1 MSDPNQEE
9 IRRKRLARLAGSEPP
24 ASPPEPPKEVVPTD
38 VVEEPAPMEE
48 DIEGQKAS
56 VTRSQSS
63 SQMDLSNEADIKGSP
78 DGTKSNEDSGQIPF
92 KIFCVETMEVDDK
105 ADSEVN
111 TPVVER
117 KEAEKRKRSSS
128 STNYEMT
135 EEQVLNTLQTI
146 FGVKLPTAS
155 EKAGTENM
163 DLPQIADFLKMK
175 KSEEEKEQNNT
186 IDQNNE
192 QGALMTKSGLDN
204 YNELISDIL
213 TEVLLKMAKG
223 KIQFKK

>member
-1 MSDPNQEE
+1 
-9 IRRKRLARLAGSEPP
+9 LARLAGSEPP
-24 ASPPEPPKEVVPTD
+24 ASPPEPPKEVVPAD

-48 DIEGQKAS
+48 DSEGQKAS

-78 DGTKSNEDSGQIPF
+78 ETKSNEDSG
-92 KIFCVETMEVDDK
+92 VETMEVDEK

-135 EEQVLNTLQTI
+135 EEQVLSTLQTI

-155 EKAGTENM
+155 EKAATENM
-163 DLPQIADFLKMK
+163 DLPQIADLLKMK
-175 KSEEEKEQNNT
+175 K
-186 IDQNNE
+186 I
-192 QGALMTKSGLDN
+192 
-204 YNELISDIL
+204 
-213 TEVLLKMAKG
+213 
-223 KIQFKK
+223 

>member
-1 MSDPNQEE
+1 
-9 IRRKRLARLAGSEPP
+9 
-24 ASPPEPPKEVVPTD
+24 
-38 VVEEPAPMEE
+38 
-48 DIEGQKAS
+48 
-56 VTRSQSS
+56 
-63 SQMDLSNEADIKGSP
+63 
-78 DGTKSNEDSGQIPF
+78 
-92 KIFCVETMEVDDK
+92 
-105 ADSEVN
+105 
-111 TPVVER
+111 
-117 KEAEKRKRSSS
+117 
-128 STNYEMT
+128 MT

-192 QGALMTKSGLDN
+192 QGAIMTKSGLDN

-223 KIQFKK
+223 KIQFFFK

>member
-1 MSDPNQEE
+1 M
-9 IRRKRLARLAGSEPP
+9 LHLH
-24 ASPPEPPKEVVPTD
+24 
-38 VVEEPAPMEE
+38 
-48 DIEGQKAS
+48 
-56 VTRSQSS
+56 
-63 SQMDLSNEADIKGSP
+63 
-78 DGTKSNEDSGQIPF
+78 
-92 KIFCVETMEVDDK
+92 IFFF
-105 ADSEVN
+105 
-111 TPVVER
+111 
-117 KEAEKRKRSSS
+117 

-155 EKAGTENM
+155 EKAATENM

-192 QGALMTKSGLDN
+192 QKGAIITKSGLDN

-223 KIQFKK
+223 KIQIF